1 MWQYQDWGQIIYL
14 CANTNTRV
22 LEHLCV
28 CARADVYIYIY
39 KILPGDMVLSVHI
52 HVVWN
57 GARIICDIEHLT
69 SMTATLASAWK
80 VNHIKEFQPHHLQ

>member
-57 GARIICDIEHLT
+57 GARIICDRAPDQYDSNVGFCLE
-69 SMTATLASAWK
+69 SK
-80 VNHIKEFQPHHLQ
+80 PH